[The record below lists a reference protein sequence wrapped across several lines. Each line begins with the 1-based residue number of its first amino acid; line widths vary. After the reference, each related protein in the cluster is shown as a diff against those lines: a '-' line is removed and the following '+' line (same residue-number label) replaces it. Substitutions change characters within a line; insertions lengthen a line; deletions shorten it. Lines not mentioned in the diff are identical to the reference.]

1 MKKQHI
7 RTSLPHPSSP
17 ASVLTPSS
25 LPTAPT
31 TTGSNDQRA
40 AEFAAWHRPKLRH
53 RLKTNLVWHDC
64 QRIPSRTPSQG
75 FQHISTNKEVDL
87 DQSKRGELHK
97 IKGGDRMSHDSTS
110 LTQHSTSLLQEE
122 TTRNQSSR
130 PMVLQ
135 RCPTQVTLW
144 PCASHILVHRSEQIW
159 CTTSAG
165 YIR

>member
-87 DQSKRGELHK
+87 DQPKRGELHR